1 MNRQEI
7 GLKIKELR
15 MKRCLSLRQLEEMTG
30 YSHSNIIRIEAGKYS
45 VGVDIIC
52 KILDALGADIE
63 IVDKPS
69 SPYNTKLKFSGKNKE
84 LIKELYNNCEK
95 VYLDEPQNTIY
106 IKCDNKVYIAEFESE
121 EEYNLFIKEI

>member
-1 MNRQEI
+1 
-7 GLKIKELR
+7 

-52 KILDALGADIE
+52 KILDTLGADIE

-69 SPYNTKLKFSGKNKE
+69 SPYNTKIKFNGKNKKI
-84 LIKELYNNCEK
+84 IKGLYSKCNK
-95 VYLDEPQNTIY
+95 VFLDEPQNTIY
-106 IKCDNKVYIAEFESE
+106 IKVDNKVYIVEFESK